1 MEIIPFDKR
10 IGFIWYNGEF
20 VEWQNATT
28 HVLNHGLHYASC
40 VFEGVRV
47 YGEKIYKLE
56 QHTDRLFH
64 SAERMGMNIPF
75 TKEELNKAQE
85 DTIRK
90 MNIKYGY
97 IRPVVWRGSEMMAV
111 SAQKIRLMWLLLHG
125 SGLAT
130 FLKRIDSKGIL
141 SIRYLEKTCTRYNTN

>member
-20 VEWQNATT
+20 IEWQKATT

-64 SAERMGMNIPF
+64 SAERMGINIPF

-97 IRPVVWRGSEMMAV
+97 IRPVIWRGSEMMAV
-111 SAQKIRLMWLLLHG
+111 SAQKNKINVAIATWEWPSYFSKAVSYTHLTLPTILLV
-125 SGLAT
+125 
-130 FLKRIDSKGIL
+130 
-141 SIRYLEKTCTRYNTN
+141 